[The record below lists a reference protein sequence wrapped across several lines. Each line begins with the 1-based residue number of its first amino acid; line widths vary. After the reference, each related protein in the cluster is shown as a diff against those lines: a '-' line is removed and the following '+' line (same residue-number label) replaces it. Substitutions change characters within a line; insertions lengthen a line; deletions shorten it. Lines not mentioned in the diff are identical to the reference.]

1 MKRTRM
7 KPLRIF
13 LVCLILVSVG
23 FLFPYEGKAQ
33 KLLTIGALLPMTGPQ
48 AYYGNK
54 MYNGSI
60 MAVEKI
66 NAAGGVAGYKLKL
79 EVVDYKNVDVNLAI
93 TGTRK
98 MIAIDKIP
106 ALLTSFTTVILGAH
120 PVGVKANVVMFN
132 GGADSPKLMNLP
144 YLHTTRLLQSQ
155 LIPPMVNL
163 FWKMG
168 IRRLATIYTSGPGA
182 ELPIQ
187 QVLMPE
193 WIKMGGTIVATEP
206 HEYGAID
213 YSAHLARIKAAKPD
227 AIYDLSTGQD
237 TAYIIK
243 GAREIGLTC
252 PVHVRDWDASYQAIA
267 GKTSENV
274 YVCMEYFDRQSENPS
289 TREFVKAYEARHKE
303 PPDFFSANYYD
314 AVCIIAEMIN
324 RVVAKGG
331 DPLDGAQLESSLSEN
346 PKFDSVFGGKLEL
359 LKDGTARKAVAIF
372 RIIDGKL
379 TLAEKGSY

>member
-7 KPLRIF
+7 KLVRIF
-13 LVCLILVSVG
+13 GVCLVLVLVG
-23 FLFPYEGKAQ
+23 FLLPYEGKAQ
-33 KLLTIGALLPMTGPQ
+33 KSLSIGTLLPMTGPQ

-60 MAVEKI
+60 MAVEEI
-66 NAAGGVAGYKLKL
+66 NATGGVAGYKLKL

-98 MIAIDKIP
+98 MVTIDKIP
-106 ALLTSFTTVILGAH
+106 ALLPSFNSVILGVQPICA
-120 PVGVKANVVMFN
+120 KANVVMFN
-132 GGADSPKLMNLP
+132 GGADSPLLMNLP

-155 LIPPMVNL
+155 LVYRIL
-163 FWKMG
+163 DFFWKMG
-168 IRRLATIYTSGPGA
+168 IRRLAAIYSSGPGT
-182 ELPIQ
+182 EIPIQ
-187 QVLMPE
+187 QVLKPE
-193 WIKMGGTIVATEP
+193 WTKMGGTIVASEP

-237 TAYIIK
+237 TAFIVK

-252 PVHVRDWDASYQAIA
+252 PIHTRDWDASYQAIS
-267 GKTSENV
+267 GKTSDNV
-274 YVCMEYFDRQSENPS
+274 YVCMEYFDRESQNPS
-289 TREFVKAYEARHKE
+289 TRKFVKAYEARSKE

-314 AVCIIAEMIN
+314 AIYIIAELIN

-331 DPLDGAQLESSLSEN
+331 NPLDGGQLESTIWDN

-359 LKDGTARKAVAIF
+359 LRDGTARKMSSIF

-379 TLAEKGSY
+379 TLADRVSY